1 MSNDSDIVRRLFA
14 EEIPEIAAGTIEI
27 KAIARKPGY
36 RSKLALYSKDPRLDC
51 IGMCVGIRGFHIKNI
66 VDALG
71 KERIDLIR
79 WHDSPEQLIVNSL
92 QPASIEKVLL
102 HPAEHRAVVVVKPD
116 QVSLVQGRRGENQ
129 QLASEL
135 SGWHIDLQEL

>member
-1 MSNDSDIVRRLFA
+1 MSDDTAAVARLFA
-14 EEIPEIAAGTIEI
+14 QEIPEIAAGTIEI

-71 KERIDLIR
+71 KERIDLIP

-92 QPASIEKVLL
+92 QPANIEKVLL
-102 HPAEHRAVVVVKPD
+102 
-116 QVSLVQGRRGENQ
+116 
-129 QLASEL
+129 
-135 SGWHIDLQEL
+135 